1 MSWKDKFPKENRYFE
16 TENGILYNGDSAEIL
31 SGFPKQII
39 DTMITDPPY
48 GLKFMGK
55 KWDYDVPSVQL
66 WEIALSVL
74 KPGAT
79 AFIFAGSRTQHRM
92 AVNVE
97 DAGFILKDT
106 LMWLYGSGFPKAQDI
121 SKMIDKKLC
130 AKRKIIGKKK
140 THDIRGNA
148 LMEATDPKYKKE
160 ISTMT
165 YYYTAAATPQA
176 KKWRGYKTHGLKP
189 AYEPIIMAMKPNE
202 GSYVD
207 NALKWRVA
215 GLNIDAGR
223 IGARGG
229 VKKVNIKRNSGGFQG
244 KGFGCDGELEQL
256 NKGRYPANILLD
268 EEAARLLDQ
277 QSGVSVSKRTKVNN
291 KGSIWGGGN
300 SDTDIRGYNDKG
312 GNSRFFYVAKASKK
326 ERQIGLSKKYEI
338 DNSDKYNGKFPNSKA
353 DKLKNVHPTVKP
365 IKLIEYLVKLSSMP
379 NSNQMYIDPF
389 LGSGTTAMACEKS
402 NKKWIGIEL
411 NPEYCEI
418 AKQRILAATKQSKL
432 I

>member
-1 MSWKDKFPKENRYFE
+1 MRWKDKFPKENRYFE

-31 SGFPKQII
+31 SKFPKESI

-66 WEIALSVL
+66 WKIALSVL

-121 SKMIDKKLC
+121 SKMIDKKLG
-130 AKRKIIGKKK
+130 AKRKIIGKRKA
-140 THDIRGNA
+140 HDIRGNA

-176 KKWRGYKTHGLKP
+176 KKWEGYKTHGLKP

-202 GSYVD
+202 GNYVE
-207 NALKWRVA
+207 NALKWGVA
-215 GLNIDAGR
+215 GLNIDAAR
-223 IGARGG
+223 IPLQKGEDLSVIRDGHKLDTQNQGWGFRAVSRG
-229 VKKVNIKRNSGGFQG
+229 
-244 KGFGCDGELEQL
+244 
-256 NKGRYPANILLD
+256 NKGRFPTNIILD
-268 EEAARLLDQ
+268 EVSAYMLDQ
-277 QSGVSVSKRTKVNN
+277 QSRISKSNPQQRHRKA
-291 KGSIWGGGN
+291 KGYWHKFV
-300 SDTDIRGYNDKG
+300 YNATREYDDKG
-312 GNSRFFYVAKASKK
+312 GAARFFYVAKASKK
-326 ERQIGLSKKYEI
+326 ERQIGLGNKYE
-338 DNSDKYNGKFPNSKA
+338 S

-365 IKLIEYLVKLSSMP
+365 IKLIEYLMKLTIMP
-379 NSNQMYIDPF
+379 NPNQIYIDPF
-389 LGSGTTAMACEKS
+389 IGSGTTAIVCEKLGRR
-402 NKKWIGIEL
+402 WIGIEL

-418 AKQRILAATKQSKL
+418 AKQRILAITKQSKL